1 MIVLTILKVIGG
13 ILLLFLLLILLLL
26 AVILFVPIRYAS
38 EGYKGEELTDYSIN
52 FKAYWLMKIV
62 RFKAVYTDEGLQ
74 LLLKVLWI
82 TLMKSPEEDE
92 PQEEAEALKEEDLE
106 ETEFGEYESR
116 EATEALREA
125 ESMEETEPQA
135 DTTYSSGP
143 VLESD
148 ETETF
153 QDKTEDTG
161 LNQNQISVKT
171 EKSSESLARTEE
183 TSVTVTESSEISNP
197 KQADVEDISTTEADI
212 TDEVSV
218 IEPSDDI
225 EPVEPDQ
232 EKEPSETSEQSPE
245 QAPDS
250 KKSNT
255 GHIIEK
261 TLLDKIKEQFA
272 AFLGRIKDVVQNIN
286 KIREQINDPENQKA
300 VGLLIKNVRYLIKHY
315 KFRVLKGHFVYGSE
329 DPATVG
335 QVLMYLSLLHPLYG
349 REFSIEP
356 VFNRPV
362 MKGDM
367 NFKGHIRLIHLLVS
381 IVELMMNK
389 KIRLVVAN
397 HFKGD

>member
-52 FKAYWLMKIV
+52 FKADWLMKIV

-74 LLLKVLWI
+74 MFLKVLWI

-92 PQEEAEALKEEDLE
+92 PQEEAEALREEDLE
-106 ETEFGEYESR
+106 ETECEEDENVTSK
-116 EATEALREA
+116 ENVDSTDIVLEKA
-125 ESMEETEPQA
+125 EET
-135 DTTYSSGP
+135 G
-143 VLESD
+143 SD
-148 ETETF
+148 DD
-153 QDKTEDTG
+153 QIVEDTEKT
-161 LNQNQISVKT
+161 SEAMVKP
-171 EKSSESLARTEE
+171 EE
-183 TSVTVTESSEISNP
+183 TSVTVTESSEISNLE
-197 KQADVEDISTTEADI
+197 QADVEDISTTEADI

-255 GHIIEK
+255 RHIIEK

>member
-1 MIVLTILKVIGG
+1 MIVLTIVKVIGG

-38 EGYKGEELTDYSIN
+38 DGYKGEELTDYSIN
-52 FKAYWLMKIV
+52 FTAEWLMKIV

-106 ETEFGEYESR
+106 ETESGEYESR

-125 ESMEETEPQA
+125 ESMEETEPHA
-135 DTTYSSGP
+135 DTTYSSGS

-171 EKSSESLARTEE
+171 EKSSEALARTEE
-183 TSVTVTESSEISNP
+183 TSVAVTELSENP
-197 KQADVEDISTTEADI
+197 TQEQ
-212 TDEVSV
+212 
-218 IEPSDDI
+218 DDI

-232 EKEPSETSEQSPE
+232 EKEPDCSTTQSPE
-245 QAPDS
+245 QAPDV

-255 GHIIEK
+255 RHIIEK

-272 AFLGRIKDVVQNIN
+272 AFIGRIKDVVENIN
-286 KIREQINDPENQKA
+286 KIREQINDPENQKV
-300 VGLLIKNVRYLIKHY
+300 VGLLVKNVRYLIKHY
-315 KFRVLKGHFVYGSE
+315 KFRVLKGHFVFGSD

-335 QVLMYLSLLHPLYG
+335 QVMIYLSILHPVYG
-349 REFSIEP
+349 RNFQIEP
-356 VFNRPV
+356 VFTRPV

-367 NFKGHIRLIHLLVS
+367 YFKGHIRLIHLLIS
-381 IVELMMNK
+381 IVELMMNE
-389 KIRLVVAN
+389 KIRLVVTN
-397 HFKGD
+397 HFKGDNDG

>member
-38 EGYKGEELTDYSIN
+38 DGYKGEELTDYSIN
-52 FKAYWLMKIV
+52 FTAEWLMKIV

-106 ETEFGEYESR
+106 ETESEEDENVTSK
-116 EATEALREA
+116 ENVDSTDIVLEKA
-125 ESMEETEPQA
+125 EET
-135 DTTYSSGP
+135 G
-143 VLESD
+143 SD
-148 ETETF
+148 ED
-153 QDKTEDTG
+153 QIVEDTEKT
-161 LNQNQISVKT
+161 SEAMVKP
-171 EKSSESLARTEE
+171 EE
-183 TSVTVTESSEISNP
+183 TSVTVTESSEISNLE
-197 KQADVEDISTTEADI
+197 QADVEDISTTETDI

-232 EKEPSETSEQSPE
+232 EKKPSETSEQSPE

-255 GHIIEK
+255 RHIIEK

-272 AFLGRIKDVVQNIN
+272 AFLGRIKDVVENIN

-300 VGLLIKNVRYLIKHY
+300 VCLLIKNVRYLIKHY

-335 QVLMYLSLLHPLYG
+335 QVMMYLSLLHPLYG

-356 VFNRPV
+356 VFSRPV

>member
-52 FKAYWLMKIV
+52 FKADWLMKIV

-74 LLLKVLWI
+74 MFLKVLWI

-92 PQEEAEALKEEDLE
+92 PQEEAEALREEDLE
-106 ETEFGEYESR
+106 ETESEEDENVTSK
-116 EATEALREA
+116 ENVDSTDIVLEKA
-125 ESMEETEPQA
+125 EET
-135 DTTYSSGP
+135 G
-143 VLESD
+143 SD
-148 ETETF
+148 DD
-153 QDKTEDTG
+153 QIVEDTEKT
-161 LNQNQISVKT
+161 SEAMVKP
-171 EKSSESLARTEE
+171 EE

-197 KQADVEDISTTEADI
+197 EQADVEDISTTEADI

-255 GHIIEK
+255 RHIIEK

>member
-52 FKAYWLMKIV
+52 FKADWLMKIV

-74 LLLKVLWI
+74 MFLKVLWI
-82 TLMKSPEEDE
+82 TLMKSPEGDE
-92 PQEEAEALKEEDLE
+92 PQEEAEALREEDLE
-106 ETEFGEYESR
+106 ETESEEDENVTSK
-116 EATEALREA
+116 ENVDSTDIVLEKA
-125 ESMEETEPQA
+125 EET
-135 DTTYSSGP
+135 G
-143 VLESD
+143 SD
-148 ETETF
+148 DD
-153 QDKTEDTG
+153 QIVEDTEKT
-161 LNQNQISVKT
+161 SEAMVKP
-171 EKSSESLARTEE
+171 EE
-183 TSVTVTESSEISNP
+183 TSVTVTESSEISNLE
-197 KQADVEDISTTEADI
+197 QADAEDISTTETDI

-255 GHIIEK
+255 RHIIEK

-300 VGLLIKNVRYLIKHY
+300 VGLLVKNVRYLIKHY